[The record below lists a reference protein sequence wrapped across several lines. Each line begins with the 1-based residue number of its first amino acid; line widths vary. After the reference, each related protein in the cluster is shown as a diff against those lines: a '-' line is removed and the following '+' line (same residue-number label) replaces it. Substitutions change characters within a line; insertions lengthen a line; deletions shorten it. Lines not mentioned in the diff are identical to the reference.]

1 MNYQEAKRLAQ
12 AWTQG
17 VDVNLEGWRSV
28 MSVLLSQIDTLE
40 KANAELTACLYKI
53 TREPPKTLAD
63 IIKDTQDKSSW

>member
-28 MSVLLSQIDTLE
+28 MSLLLNRIDELE
-40 KANAELTACLYKI
+40 GKKA
-53 TREPPKTLAD
+53 KTIAD

>member
-17 VDVNLEGWRSV
+17 VDVSLEGWRSV
-28 MSVLLSQIDTLE
+28 MSLLLNRIDELE
-40 KANAELTACLYKI
+40 GNKI
-53 TREPPKTLAD
+53 KTIAD

>member
-28 MSVLLSQIDTLE
+28 MSVLLARIDELE
-40 KANAELTACLYKI
+40 GKKA
-53 TREPPKTLAD
+53 KTIAD